1 MLLEI
6 MWGGTFN
13 FLTFTYCMTWIKT
26 FRNIFYFR
34 TSRNHPYITALFKII
49 FPEMN
54 DIEISGDI
62 GGGLVIWHGYGLV
75 LACHKIGENCS
86 IWQGVTIGRN
96 PKPGMVIDKPTIG
109 DNVSI
114 LTNAV
119 VAGGIEIGDNTSIGA
134 GSIVLKSMPSNVI
147 VAGNPAKIIR
157 KRSE

>member
-1 MLLEI
+1 MK
-6 MWGGTFN
+6 G
-13 FLTFTYCMTWIKT
+13 
-26 FRNIFYFR
+26 
-34 TSRNHPYITALFKII
+34 
-49 FPEMN
+49 
-54 DIEISGDI
+54 IEISGDI

-157 KRSE
+157 TK